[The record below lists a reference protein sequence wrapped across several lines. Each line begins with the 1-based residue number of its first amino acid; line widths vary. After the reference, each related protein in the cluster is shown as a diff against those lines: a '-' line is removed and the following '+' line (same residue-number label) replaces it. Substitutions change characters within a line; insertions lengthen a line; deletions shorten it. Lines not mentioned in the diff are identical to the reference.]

1 MATASKNIVA
11 ELNKGEK
18 LNGDNYNIWAMK
30 IQYVVEEQEALEV
43 LNQIMQEPNEPEEGN
58 TIQYRQNLEAYAAWK
73 KNCMTHITLLSSM
86 ENDIM
91 REFSHFI
98 TIKDMCEA
106 LQARFGGTST
116 TILRQLTICFDTY
129 KMPQGQSMKVYLRN
143 MANMI
148 SELRDTGHEMTN
160 E

>member
-1 MATASKNIVA
+1 MSLQMATASKNIVA
-11 ELNKGEK
+11 KLNKGEK

-73 KNCMTHITLLSSM
+73 KKNSMTRITLLSSM

-91 REFSHFI
+91 REFSHF
-98 TIKDMCEA
+98 TTAKNMWEA

-116 TILRQLTICFDTY
+116 TKLRQLTIRFDTY
-129 KMPQGQSMKVYLRN
+129 KMP
-143 MANMI
+143 
-148 SELRDTGHEMTN
+148 
-160 E
+160 